1 VRSLHVIGSRQF
13 GGADQFYVRLVRAL
27 NDSGHQAIPVCRPG
41 SPVARALATAGVARR
56 HLPLAS
62 KWDLYS
68 AWRIRRLVGEL
79 RPEVVQ
85 TYMGRATRLTRLSSA
100 GPAVHLARLGG
111 YYKVRGYYEHAHA
124 WVGNTRGLCDYL
136 VAEGLPREKVHLIGN
151 FVDEPDPVSEEE
163 VRGLRERYA
172 LPSDALVLYSLARF
186 IDIKGIDDL
195 LRAFALLPARLA
207 SRPLALVVS
216 GDGPLRADLHRLA
229 ADLGLSDRVR
239 WTGWQDRPGPFYRTA
254 DLFVC
259 PSRHETLG
267 NVILEAWSY
276 GKAVVSTDTPGAL
289 ELVDDGRTGLLA
301 ARGNPATLAARIEEA
316 LRGPRERLLALADAG
331 KARVLSEHSRHAI
344 VSAYTE
350 LYARLSADRRSTT
363 AGAAVLPGA

>member
-1 VRSLHVIGSRQF
+1 
-13 GGADQFYVRLVRAL
+13 
-27 NDSGHQAIPVCRPG
+27 
-41 SPVARALATAGVARR
+41 
-56 HLPLAS
+56 
-62 KWDLYS
+62 
-68 AWRIRRLVGEL
+68 
-79 RPEVVQ
+79 
-85 TYMGRATRLTRLSSA
+85 MGLT
-100 GPAVHLARLGG
+100 VHLARLGG

-136 VAEGLPREKVHLIGN
+136 VAQGLPRDRVHLIGN
-151 FVDEPDPVSEEE
+151 FVEEPDPVSEEE
-163 VRGLRERYA
+163 VHGLRESYA

-195 LRAFALLPARLA
+195 LRAFALLPPRPGG
-207 SRPLALVVS
+207 RPLTLVVS

-239 WTGWQDRPGPFYRTA
+239 WTGWQARPGPFYRAA

-276 GKAVVSTDTPGAL
+276 GKPVVSTDTPGAL

-301 ARGNPATLAARIEEA
+301 PRADPPALARRIEAA
-316 LRGPRERLLALADAG
+316 LLGPPERLRALAEAG
-331 KARVLSEHSRHAI
+331 RASVLAEHSRHAV
-344 VSAYTE
+344 VSAYTQ
-350 LYARLSADRRSTT
+350 LYDRLSAERRSATT
-363 AGAAVLPGA
+363 GAGVVPGT